1 MPDWVSKREN
11 FSVPSRLVHD
21 ASTEV
26 SKLHS
31 LGQTFTIAGFVN
43 KVFFEQSQDHLC
55 SVCGC
60 FCPMGAGLSSCQGM
74 GGLSFTGDVCRPW
87 FQENKMVHWDLAVSR
102 APPSGLWGTVRRVV
116 SLRRPRLRTRPRA
129 RLIYLVGTHRQVE
142 GLRVLSGSF
151 QLLVWGY
158 SAILLAEFGSDW
170 PPYSN
175 SIVSKKKK
183 KKTNYKFS

>member
-26 SKLHS
+26 SQLHS
-31 LGQTFTIAGFVN
+31 LGQIFTIAGFVN

-55 SVCGC
+55 SICGC
-60 FCPMGAGLSSCQGM
+60 FCPMGGGLSSCQSM
-74 GGLSFTGDVCRPW
+74 VGLSFTGDVCRPW
-87 FQENKMVHWDLAVSR
+87 FQENKMVHWDLAAIR
-102 APPSGLWGTVRRVV
+102 APRTGLWGTVRRVV
-116 SLRRPRLRTRPRA
+116 SLRRPRLSTRPPA
-129 RLIYLVGTHRQVE
+129 RLIYLVGTQPIE
-142 GLRVLSGSF
+142 GLWVLFGSF

-175 SIVSKKKK
+175 PIVSKKKK
-183 KKTNYKFS
+183 KKKL